1 MTSMSRSMSFD
12 FYFCSHEA
20 ELVKRGAR
28 VELTVDGGA
37 ARESEAADAADLRA
51 KTSNLFIGEQ

>member
-1 MTSMSRSMSFD
+1 MSFD